1 MRFNFSISFAAIYSF
16 WRFMMRFKQ
25 KYITFAVLS
34 TFFTGAFALDST
46 LDESRSTLNDQQ
58 SVAVTIYNQDLAL
71 VKDTRK
77 VNLKTGLNALAMR
90 DVSAQIRPETALLRS
105 INAPGSLMLLEQNFD
120 FDLLTPHKMLEKYV
134 GKTVGI
140 VKTNPMTGA
149 ETTEQATVL
158 SANDGVV
165 LKIGNRIETGL
176 PGRIVYDDVPANLRD
191 RPTLVTQINN
201 KGATDQT
208 VELSYLTGG
217 LGWKADYVAEL
228 NDKENM
234 LDLSGWV
241 TLTNTSG
248 TSYKNAKLQLVA
260 GDVNRVQ
267 EQFRPMAKA
276 VMMESRAADAAAP
289 MAEEGLLEYHL
300 YTLDRPTNIMEAQTK
315 QVALLSA
322 SGVPARKELVL
333 KGADYYYTGQY
344 GEIGTKMKVG
354 VFVEFDNKEASRL
367 GMPLPKGVLRVY
379 KKDSKGNAQFVG
391 EDNIDHTPK
400 NETVRLKLGEAFD
413 VTADKKQTDFK
424 LLPNPQKG
432 HSAYESAYELVL
444 KNAKKEKVTVT
455 VQEPIGGDWT
465 IVSESSPHTKANSHL
480 ALWKIDVPAE
490 GKTTLTYRV
499 VVKY

>member
-1 MRFNFSISFAAIYSF
+1 MRLKHRYISFAI
-16 WRFMMRFKQ
+16 
-25 KYITFAVLS
+25 LS
-34 TFFTGAFALDST
+34 AFFTGAFALDKTQENNSI
-46 LDESRSTLNDQQ
+46 EAKSTLNDQQ

-77 VNLKTGLNALAMR
+77 VNIKAGLNALALR

-105 INAPGSLMLLEQNFD
+105 INAPGSLTLLEQNFD
-120 FDLLTPHKMLEKYV
+120 FDLLTPQKMLEKYV
-134 GKTVGI
+134 GKTVSI
-140 VKTNPMTGA
+140 VKTNPATGA
-149 ETTEQATVL
+149 ETTEKATVL
-158 SANDGVV
+158 SANNGVV

-176 PGRIVYDDVPANLRD
+176 PGRIVYDDVPENLRD

-201 KGATDQT
+201 KGTTDQT

-217 LGWKADYVAEL
+217 LAWKADYVAEL
-228 NDKENM
+228 NDKENQ

-248 TSYKNAKLQLVA
+248 ASYKNAKLQLVA

-267 EQFRPMAKA
+267 QQMQPMAKA
-276 VMMESRAADAAAP
+276 MRGEVMMADAAAP
-289 MAEEGLLEYHL
+289 MREESLLEYHL
-300 YTLDRPTNIMEAQTK
+300 YSLDRPTNIMESQTK

-322 SGVPARKELVL
+322 SGVPVHKDLVL
-333 KGADYYYTGQY
+333 QGADYYYQGQY
-344 GEIGTKMKVG
+344 GEIGTKLKVG
-354 VFVEFDNKEASRL
+354 VFIEFENKETSKL

-379 KKDSKGNAQFVG
+379 KKDSNGNAQFVG

-432 HSAYESAYELVL
+432 HSAYESAYELTL

-455 VQEPIGGDWT
+455 VQEPIGGDWK
-465 IVSESSPHTKANSHL
+465 IVSESAPHTKANSHL
-480 ALWKIDVPAE
+480 ALWKIDIPAE
-490 GKTTLTYRV
+490 GSTTLTYRAQ
-499 VVKY
+499 VKY

>member
-1 MRFNFSISFAAIYSF
+1 MRLKPRYLLLAILA
-16 WRFMMRFKQ
+16 
-25 KYITFAVLS
+25 TLS
-34 TFFTGAFALDST
+34 TGAMTMEATETRST
-46 LDESRSTLNDQQ
+46 LDEQQ

-77 VNLKTGLNALAMR
+77 VSLKTGLNALAMR

-105 INAPGSLMLLEQNFD
+105 INAPGSLTLLEQNFD
-120 FDLLTPHKMLEKYV
+120 FDLLTPQKMLEKYV
-134 GKTVGI
+134 GKTVSI
-140 VKTNPMTGA
+140 FKTNYKTGE

-158 SANDGVV
+158 SANNGVV

-228 NDKENM
+228 NDKENQ

-248 TSYKNAKLQLVA
+248 ASYKNAKLQLVA

-267 EQFRPMAKA
+267 QNMRPMMKTMRNEMA
-276 VMMESRAADAAAP
+276 MADAAAP
-289 MAEEGLLEYHL
+289 MSEEGLLEYHL
-300 YTLDRPTNIMEAQTK
+300 YTLDRPTNIMESQTK

-344 GEIGTKMKVG
+344 GEIGIKMKVG
-354 VFVEFDNKEASRL
+354 VFVEFDNKEASKL

-400 NETVRLKLGEAFD
+400 NEAVRLKLGDAFD

-432 HSAYESAYELVL
+432 HSAYESAYELTL

-455 VQEPIGGDWT
+455 VQEPIGGDWK
-465 IVSESSPHTKANSHL
+465 IVSESAPHTKANSHL

-490 GKTTLTYRV
+490 GKTTLTYRAQ
-499 VVKY
+499 VKY

>member
-1 MRFNFSISFAAIYSF
+1 MRL
-16 WRFMMRFKQ
+16 KQ
-25 KYITFAVLS
+25 KIISLAILS
-34 TFFTGAFALDST
+34 AFFTGAYALEKTEDSN
-46 LDESRSTLNDQQ
+46 LVEARSTLSDQQ

-77 VNLKTGLNALAMR
+77 VNLKSGLNALALR
-90 DVSAQIRPETALLRS
+90 DVSAQMRPETALLRS
-105 INAPGSLMLLEQNFD
+105 INAPGSLTLLEQNFD
-120 FDLLTPHKMLEKYV
+120 FDLLTPQKMLEKYV
-134 GKTVGI
+134 GRSVGI
-140 VKTNPMTGA
+140 VKTNPATGA
-149 ETTEQATVL
+149 ETIEQATVL
-158 SANDGVV
+158 SANNGVV
-165 LKIGNRIETGL
+165 LKIGNRIETGI
-176 PGRIVYDDVPANLRD
+176 PGRIIYDNVPDNLRD

-201 KGATDQT
+201 KGAVDQT

-228 NDKENM
+228 NDKENQ

-267 EQFRPMAKA
+267 EQMRPMAKTMRGE
-276 VMMESRAADAAAP
+276 VMMADAAAP
-289 MAEEGLLEYHL
+289 MQEEGLLEYHL
-300 YTLDRPTNIMEAQTK
+300 YTLDRPTNIMESQTK

-333 KGADYYYTGQY
+333 KGAEYYYQGQY

-354 VFVEFDNKEASRL
+354 VFVEFDNKEASKL

-432 HSAYESAYELVL
+432 HSAFESAYELTL

-455 VQEPIGGDWT
+455 VQEPIGGDWK
-465 IVSESSPHTKANSHL
+465 IVNESHPHNKANSHL
-480 ALWKIDVPAE
+480 ALWKIDIPAE
-490 GKTTLTYRV
+490 GSTTLTYRAQ
-499 VVKY
+499 VKY

>member
-1 MRFNFSISFAAIYSF
+1 MRLKY
-16 WRFMMRFKQ
+16 R
-25 KYITFAVLS
+25 YITFSILS
-34 TFFTGAFALDST
+34 AFFTGAFALDKNQENT
-46 LDESRSTLNDQQ
+46 DRLIEAKSTLNDQQ

-77 VNLKTGLNALAMR
+77 VNIKTGLNALALR
-90 DVSAQIRPETALLRS
+90 DVSAQMRPETALLRS
-105 INAPGSLMLLEQNFD
+105 INAPGSLSLLEQNFD
-120 FDLLTPHKMLEKYV
+120 FDLLTPQKMLEKYV
-134 GKTVGI
+134 GKTVSI
-140 VKTNPMTGA
+140 VKTNPATGA
-149 ETTEQATVL
+149 ETTEKATVL
-158 SANDGVV
+158 SANNGVV
-165 LKIGNRIETGL
+165 LKIGSRIETGQAVTNEKF
-176 PGRIVYDDVPANLRD
+176 GRIVYDDVPENLRD

-201 KGATDQT
+201 KGVSDQT

-248 TSYKNAKLQLVA
+248 ASYKNAKLQLVA

-267 EQFRPMAKA
+267 EQMRPMVKT
-276 VMMESRAADAAAP
+276 MRMESMAADAAAP
-289 MAEEGLLEYHL
+289 MQEEGLLEYHL

-322 SGVPARKELVL
+322 SNVPARKELVL

-354 VFVEFDNKEASRL
+354 VFVEFDNKEASKL

-400 NETVRLKLGEAFD
+400 NETVRLKLGDAFD

-432 HSAYESAYELVL
+432 HSAYESAYELTL

-455 VQEPIGGDWT
+455 VQEPIGGDWK
-465 IVSESSPHTKANSHL
+465 IVSESAPHTKANSHL
-480 ALWKIDVPAE
+480 ALWKIDIPAE
-490 GKTTLTYRV
+490 GSTTLTYRAQ
-499 VVKY
+499 VKY